1 MSTISND
8 MQCRFLSKY
17 HPKYVSKK
25 KQESLKN
32 LKNRLKVFE
41 ILFAQG
47 KIKSVPMIVEQGDDI
62 VQLMDTA
69 VIYMEG
75 GTELDLKALEN
86 SEEKTEV
93 SEREEKQEEE
103 MKEEPEEKTN
113 TTENESEGNRKSQK
127 IYLLTNVFEKYFI
140 VTIEIMYCLY

>member
-8 MQCRFLSKY
+8 IQCRFLSKY

-47 KIKSVPMIVEQGDDI
+47 KIKSIPMIVEQGDDI
-62 VQLMDTA
+62 VQFMDTA

-75 GTELDLKALEN
+75 GTELDLKALEIN
-86 SEEKTEV
+86 SEEKTEEV

-113 TTENESEGNRKSQK
+113 TTETESEGNRKSQK
-127 IYLLTNVFEKYFI
+127 I
-140 VTIEIMYCLY
+140 

>member
-8 MQCRFLSKY
+8 IQCRFLSKY

-25 KQESLKN
+25 KQESLEN

-41 ILFAQG
+41 ILFAQR
-47 KIKSVPMIVEQGDDI
+47 KIKSIPMIVEQGDDI
-62 VQLMDTA
+62 VQFMDTA

-75 GTELDLKALEN
+75 GTELDLKALEIN
-86 SEEKTEV
+86 SEEKTEEV

-113 TTENESEGNRKSQK
+113 TTETESEGNRKSQK
-127 IYLLTNVFEKYFI
+127 I
-140 VTIEIMYCLY
+140 